1 MSGVSRK
8 SEFVNSMARRALIN
22 SIGPIA
28 STESY
33 PEEDEFDA
41 ALENKDEDQENDDD
55 DVFSSES
62 PEPSEDQHQ
71 SPRQS
76 QISLEISPEES
87 PQESPQ
93 QSPQE
98 SPKTPIK
105 QQSIVTFKDAG
116 NLLRSSLRKRI
127 SLNATPLTGKRQF
140 SLFVIMKNLR
150 TENSC
155 KISDR
160 LHS

>member
-41 ALENKDEDQENDDD
+41 ALENKDEDQENDHD

-62 PEPSEDQHQ
+62 PEPSEDQQQ

-105 QQSIVTFKDAG
+105 QQSSVTFKDAG

-140 SLFVIMKNLR
+140 SLFVIMINLR

-155 KISDR
+155 
-160 LHS
+160 